1 MCSNHVIISFINE
14 DANILTAPLT
24 PRLQLLVLPIGH
36 PAQAELIESHQIQM
50 YCRNLKN
57 LPI

>member
-1 MCSNHVIISFINE
+1 MCSNVIISFNNV
-14 DANILTAPLT
+14 DTNILTAALT

-36 PAQAELIESHQIQM
+36 PPQAEFIESHQIQM
-50 YCRNLKN
+50 YCRDLKN